1 MDSSY
6 RDIEVVEDDMGE
18 GYMDPIEEKET
29 FEERLRRDFW
39 KVTQR
44 TSKNIFQY
52 QQKNGWSR
60 R

>member
-29 FEERLRRDFW
+29 FEEKLRRDFW
-39 KVTQR
+39 KAVQR
-44 TSKNIFQY
+44 TSINIYQH